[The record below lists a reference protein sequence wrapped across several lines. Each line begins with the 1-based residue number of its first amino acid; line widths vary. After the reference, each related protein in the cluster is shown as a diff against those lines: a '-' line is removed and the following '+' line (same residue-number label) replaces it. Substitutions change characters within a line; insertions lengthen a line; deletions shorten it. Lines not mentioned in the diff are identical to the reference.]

1 MIRKFH
7 PFFLLNIRPW
17 PLLIRFN
24 AFSIL
29 FSFILFIKFSI
40 LNCFVFRIFNTTIS
54 CFLWWILY
62 RGEFNLEGKTSMN
75 LEQGLKF
82 SIILFISSEIFFF
95 FSFFWSYFHFFLSP
109 TIETGLI
116 WPPYRVVIFNCL
128 NVPLINTLVLI
139 TSGVTVTL
147 RHHYMIKGIKKIS
160 NIFLFSTIMLG
171 FIFTLLQVIE
181 YYRSFF
187 RMRDRTFGRSF
198 FLLTGFH
205 GIHVLIGTSFL
216 ATILYRFFKLISRK
230 NDCVRFELSSWYWHF
245 VDVVWL
251 FLFMSMY
258 YWGS

>member
-29 FSFILFIKFSI
+29 FSFILFIKFSL

-128 NVPLINTLVLI
+128 NAPHFLTL
-139 TSGVTVTL
+139 GCCEQE
-147 RHHYMIKGIKKIS
+147 
-160 NIFLFSTIMLG
+160 
-171 FIFTLLQVIE
+171 TLLRRWISGHCCSSV
-181 YYRSFF
+181 FGF
-187 RMRDRTFGRSF
+187 KVLHFAAARTSTRRIWSPG
-198 FLLTGFH
+198 
-205 GIHVLIGTSFL
+205 
-216 ATILYRFFKLISRK
+216 A
-230 NDCVRFELSSWYWHF
+230 
-245 VDVVWL
+245 
-251 FLFMSMY
+251 
-258 YWGS
+258 